1 MAWYKTPVMITEGK
15 MQYLFDETGRRY
27 LDVSQSS
34 LQLHVYICLT
44 SSPVTQFGH
53 TPVVC
58 AHTFVKW
65 QVFTQVSQTKHI
77 CLANTHVAV
86 VTPKATALTAKFMLR
101 ALVHP
106 KLGFE

>member
-65 QVFTQVSQTKHI
+65 QVFHTSQPDETYLFGKHPCGCCYTKSNRSDSQVYASCPGAPQ
-77 CLANTHVAV
+77 V
-86 VTPKATALTAKFMLR
+86 
-101 ALVHP
+101 
-106 KLGFE
+106 GF